1 MRWIAAA
8 AWPASMAWPLSG
20 APGSGPMA
28 EQRESKLVDEVLRGL
43 KSQNQENP
51 TEFRRH
57 RLPLPVWPPGSCA
70 WQLQSPGEFIAGLG
84 ASGDGVLRI
93 ISTFHHL
100 SGWSYIFCCMAQN
113 ARKSAAGTQ
122 PVGFVGLFSEGLM
135 WGGSGVHCR
144 AVEVR
149 LAS

>member
-1 MRWIAAA
+1 M
-8 AWPASMAWPLSG
+8 
-20 APGSGPMA
+20 
-28 EQRESKLVDEVLRGL
+28 LRGL

-93 ISTFHHL
+93 ISTFRHL

-122 PVGFVGLFSEGLM
+122 PVGFVGMFSEGLM

-149 LAS
+149 SASWCCVLRLWRNIAQNGFICDAQFPSKCRPEGALNF